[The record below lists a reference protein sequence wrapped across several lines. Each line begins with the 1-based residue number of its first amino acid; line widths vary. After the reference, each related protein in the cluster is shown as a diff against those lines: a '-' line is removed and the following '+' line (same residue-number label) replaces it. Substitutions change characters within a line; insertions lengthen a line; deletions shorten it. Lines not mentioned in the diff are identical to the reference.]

1 MADTSRTDTT
11 TAPIARIVGWYDSGA
26 AAIIEIVV
34 NDTTTH
40 QVLDPL
46 GTPEISGQSLTAARK
61 AAVALWGEFC
71 GTVYEQTMDDEID
84 IEFEPALEVAT
95 EASNDA
101 SDDTDSKKKKKKKK

>member
-1 MADTSRTDTT
+1 MADTSQTHTT

-34 NDTTTH
+34 DDKTTH

-46 GTPEISGQSLTAARK
+46 GTPEISGQSLSAARK

-71 GTVYEQTMDDEID
+71 GTVYEQTLDEEID

-101 SDDTDSKKKKKKKK
+101 SDDADGKKKKKKKK